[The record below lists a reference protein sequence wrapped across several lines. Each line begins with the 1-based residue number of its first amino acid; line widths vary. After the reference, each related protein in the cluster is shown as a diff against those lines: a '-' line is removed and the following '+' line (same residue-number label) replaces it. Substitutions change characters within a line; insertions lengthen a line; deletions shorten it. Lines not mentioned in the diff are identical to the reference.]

1 MSGNTTEFKQE
12 AYDGEFKTKVVL
24 EALRDTMPL
33 NELALKYDV
42 SPDQISRWKAECL
55 EKVSGIFSD
64 KTSEHKELKHLRRE
78 KKRLERQLNKK
89 MADKTFLEESVK
101 ELGLM

>member
-1 MSGNTTEFKQE
+1 MFENTTEFKQE

-42 SPDQISRWKAECL
+42 RPDQISQWKAECL
-55 EKVSGIFSD
+55 ENVSGIFSD
-64 KTSEHKELKHLRRE
+64 KTAERKEMKHLRRE
-78 KKRLERQLNKK
+78 KKRLERKIRGQL
-89 MADKTFLEESVK
+89 ADKAFLEENLK
-101 ELGLM
+101 KLDLM